1 MNIKLL
7 GAHLRALRE
16 SEYIYGVHNPL
27 TYDFLHH
34 NLHHLHVLLFHSADQ
49 QDFTR
54 GPILRQLLIF
64 MLPILLSQL
73 LQQFYGIADT
83 ARSSG
88 RHSVQRRSQRS
99 AQRASSSP
107 SSSTSSSASLQASAS
122 SSRIFMERKNTP
134 A

>member
-1 MNIKLL
+1 MKIKLL
-7 GAHLRALRE
+7 GTRLRALRE

-54 GPILRQLLIF
+54 GPILRQLLVF

-83 ARSSG
+83 ALVGQALRCKALAAVG
-88 RHSVQRRSQRS
+88 T
-99 AQRASSSP
+99 ASLILSCL
-107 SSSTSSSASLQASAS
+107 SSTSSSASLQASAS
-122 SSRIFMERKNTP
+122 LFRIFMERKNTP